1 MKEISKNVYIET
13 DMAGVNLGVISFPHG
28 LILIDAPFLPEDIR
42 SWRSFLM
49 SMGSGVDRL
58 LVSLDIHPDRIV
70 GTRAMD
76 CVVVGHEELLT
87 YYNCRPTT
95 FKAHALET
103 GAEWESFENMGNV
116 RWSPPEITFTEK
128 LEINWNTDPMFLDY
142 RPGPS
147 NGSIWADLPE
157 QRVIF
162 VGDSV
167 MPDIPPF
174 LAHANIPQWID
185 SLNLLLDSEYQ
196 DYIMISSRSGFVRQE
211 HVRQQISILE
221 RLLNEMDGLFA
232 ANTKISD
239 IKKVVPDLLKDFKF
253 SSEKAK
259 IYKQRLAWGVENY
272 YRVNYLE
279 EELVESE

>member
-1 MKEISKNVYIET
+1 M
-13 DMAGVNLGVISFPHG
+13 G
-28 LILIDAPFLPEDIR
+28 
-42 SWRSFLM
+42 
-49 SMGSGVDRL
+49 MGSGVDRL
-58 LVSLDIHPDRIV
+58 LVSMDIHPDRIV

-95 FKAHALET
+95 FKSHALET
-103 GAEWESFENMGNV
+103 GAEWESFDNMGNV
-116 RWSPPEITFTEK
+116 RWSPPEITFSDK
-128 LEINWNTDPMFLDY
+128 LEINWNNDPLFLDY
-142 RPGPS
+142 RPGPA

-174 LAHANIPQWID
+174 LAHANIPQWIE
-185 SLNLLLDSEYQ
+185 SLNLLMDGEYQ

-211 HVRQQISILE
+211 HVQRQISILE
-221 RLLNEMDGLFA
+221 RLQDEFDGLFA
-232 ANTKISD
+232 ANARVSDVKKI
-239 IKKVVPDLLKDFKF
+239 VPDLLKDFTF
-253 SSEKAK
+253 SSDKDR
-259 IYKQRLAWGVENY
+259 IYKQRLIWGVENY
-272 YRVNYLE
+272 YRLNYLKE